1 MSMVPGACD
10 NLVGG
15 AVTQVADVPVWE
27 TALFDTRS
35 RARGIFPLSAPS
47 RVESAMTPRKGTKFR
62 RTVEEVADLTVT
74 HRHAAGIDVHSA
86 VHFVAVPTEDVPSGF
101 INPERKLPAGV
112 RKFGANTGD
121 LEAIAAWLK
130 DCEVTTVA
138 MESTGVYWI
147 PLYELLASQGF
158 DVILADPRQTK
169 HAPGRPKSDVLDC
182 QWIRR
187 LHSYGLLTAS
197 FRPADEIVV
206 WRGFQR
212 QREML
217 IRYAA
222 QHVQHMQKALE
233 EMNVK
238 LTEVVSDIVGQ
249 TGMKIIKD
257 MVRGERD
264 PLKLAKHRHERCKAT
279 EAEIASALYGNWRK
293 EHLFALKQGLQ
304 MYEFYQ
310 RQLRECDREI
320 ETCLQ
325 GFADKSGGAS
335 LPVRPPKQKP
345 RRHEPKFGARALLFR
360 MAGVDLTVI
369 EGISETTALV
379 ILSEIGTDL
388 SRFPSEKNFV
398 SWLGLCPQHRGSAG
412 KIFNRRVRRGANRA
426 ARAMRMA
433 AQGCHHAKNALGA
446 FYRRIQARCGGA
458 KAVVATARKI
468 AERVYRMLKYG
479 QEYVRQA
486 EQAYEEAYRLRTVK
500 AMARKAESLGYKLV
514 PATAE

>member
-1 MSMVPGACD
+1 
-10 NLVGG
+10 
-15 AVTQVADVPVWE
+15 
-27 TALFDTRS
+27 
-35 RARGIFPLSAPS
+35 
-47 RVESAMTPRKGTKFR
+47 MTPRKGKNFR
-62 RTVEEVADLTVT
+62 TSAKIEDLTLT
-74 HRHAAGIDVHSA
+74 HAHAAGIDVHAA
-86 VHFVAVPTEDVPSGF
+86 VHFVAVAPADVPAGF
-101 INPERKLPAGV
+101 VNADPKLPAGV
-112 RKFGANTGD
+112 RKFGAYTGD
-121 LEAIAAWLK
+121 LEAIAAWLA
-130 DCEVTTVA
+130 DCGVTTVA

-147 PLYELLASQGF
+147 PLYELLASRGF
-158 DVILADPRQTK
+158 DVILVDPRQTK

-197 FRPADEIVV
+197 FRPADEIVA

-212 QREML
+212 QRAML
-217 IRYAA
+217 VGYAA

-257 MVRGERD
+257 IVRGKQDALE
-264 PLKLAKHRHERCKAT
+264 LAKHRHGRCQAT
-279 EAEIASALYGNWRK
+279 EAEIASALCGNWRK
-293 EHLFALKQGLQ
+293 EHVFALKQALEL
-304 MYEFYQ
+304 YEFYQ
-310 RQLRECDREI
+310 GQLRACDQEI
-320 ETCLQ
+320 EACLR
-325 GFADKSGGAS
+325 GFADKSGGAV
-335 LPVRPPKQKP
+335 LPPSA
-345 RRHEPKFGARALLFR
+345 RRLQSQRNEPKYGARALLFR

-388 SRFPSEKNFV
+388 SKFVHEKNFV

-426 ARAMRMA
+426 ARALRLA

-468 AERVYRMLKYG
+468 AERVYRLLKYG
-479 QEYVRQA
+479 QKYVAQA
-486 EQAYEEAYRLRTVK
+486 EQAYDEAYRLRTLK
-500 AMARKAESLGYKLV
+500 SMARKAESLGYKLV
-514 PATAE
+514 PATA

>member
-1 MSMVPGACD
+1 
-10 NLVGG
+10 
-15 AVTQVADVPVWE
+15 
-27 TALFDTRS
+27 
-35 RARGIFPLSAPS
+35 
-47 RVESAMTPRKGTKFR
+47 MTPRRGKHFR
-62 RTVEEVADLTVT
+62 PSEASADLTVT
-74 HRHAAGIDVHSA
+74 HRHAAGIDVHAA
-86 VHFVAVPTEDVPSGF
+86 VHFVAVPVEDVPAGF
-101 INPERKLPAGV
+101 LNPDAKLPAGV

-121 LEAIAAWLK
+121 LEALAAWLK
-130 DCEVTTVA
+130 DCGVRTVA

-147 PLYELLASQGF
+147 PLYELLASRGF
-158 DVILADPRQTK
+158 DVILVDPRQTK

-222 QHVQHMQKALE
+222 QHVQHLQKALE

-249 TGMKIIKD
+249 TGLKIIKD
-257 MVRGERD
+257 IVRGVRD
-264 PLKLAKHRHERCKAT
+264 PLKLAKHRHERCQAT
-279 EAEIASALYGNWRK
+279 EAEIASALFGNWRK
-293 EHLFALKQGLQ
+293 EHLFALQQGLQ
-304 MYEFYQ
+304 LYEFYQ
-310 RQLRECDREI
+310 KHLQACDREI
-320 ETCLQ
+320 ETCLR
-325 GFADKSGGAS
+325 GFADKSGGAA
-335 LPVRPPKQKP
+335 LPSKPGQQKP

-360 MAGVDLTVI
+360 MAGVDLTAI

-388 SRFPSEKNFV
+388 SRFPTEKNFV

-426 ARAMRMA
+426 ARALRMA

-468 AERVYRMLKYG
+468 AERVYRMLRYG
-479 QEYVRQA
+479 QEYVRQG
-486 EQAYEEAYRLRTVK
+486 EQAYEDAYRLRTVK

>member
-1 MSMVPGACD
+1 
-10 NLVGG
+10 
-15 AVTQVADVPVWE
+15 
-27 TALFDTRS
+27 
-35 RARGIFPLSAPS
+35 
-47 RVESAMTPRKGTKFR
+47 
-62 RTVEEVADLTVT
+62 
-74 HRHAAGIDVHSA
+74 
-86 VHFVAVPTEDVPSGF
+86 
-101 INPERKLPAGV
+101 
-112 RKFGANTGD
+112 
-121 LEAIAAWLK
+121 
-130 DCEVTTVA
+130 
-138 MESTGVYWI
+138 
-147 PLYELLASQGF
+147 
-158 DVILADPRQTK
+158 
-169 HAPGRPKSDVLDC
+169 
-182 QWIRR
+182 
-187 LHSYGLLTAS
+187 LLTAS
-197 FRPADEIVV
+197 FRPADEIVQ

-238 LTEVVSDIVGQ
+238 LTEVVSDVAGQ

-257 MVRGERD
+257 IVRGERD
-264 PLKLAKHRHERCKAT
+264 PMKLAKHRHERCKAT
-279 EAEIASALYGNWRK
+279 EAQIASALYGNWRK
-293 EHLFALKQGLQ
+293 EHLFVLKQAVQ

-310 RQLRECDREI
+310 RQLRACDEEI
-320 ETCLQ
+320 ATCLR
-325 GFADKSGGAS
+325 GFADKSKDAP
-335 LPVRPPKQKP
+335 LPARPKKQAP
-345 RRHEPKFGARALLFR
+345 RRHEPRFGARALLFR

-388 SRFPSEKNFV
+388 NRFPTEKNFV

-468 AERVYRMLKYG
+468 AERVYRLLKYG
-479 QEYVRQA
+479 EQYVAQA
-486 EQAYEEAYRLRTVK
+486 EHAYEEAYRLRTLK
-500 AMARKAESLGYKLV
+500 AMARKAETLGYKLV
-514 PATAE
+514 PLTP

>member
-1 MSMVPGACD
+1 
-10 NLVGG
+10 
-15 AVTQVADVPVWE
+15 
-27 TALFDTRS
+27 
-35 RARGIFPLSAPS
+35 
-47 RVESAMTPRKGTKFR
+47 MTPKKGKNLR
-62 RTVEEVADLTVT
+62 ASGRVADLTIT
-74 HRHAAGIDVHSA
+74 HRHAAGVDVHAA
-86 VHFVAVPTEDVPSGF
+86 VHFVAVASEDVPAGF
-101 INPERKLPAGV
+101 INPDARLPAGV

-121 LEAIAAWLK
+121 LEALAAWLK
-130 DCEVTTVA
+130 DCGVTTVA

-147 PLYELLASQGF
+147 PLYDILASQGF
-158 DVILADPRQTK
+158 AVILVDPRQTK

-197 FRPADEIVV
+197 FRPADEIVQ

-238 LTEVVSDIVGQ
+238 LTEVVSDIAGQ

-257 MVRGERD
+257 IVRGERD
-264 PLKLAKHRHERCKAT
+264 AMKLAKHRHERCKAT

-293 EHLFALKQGLQ
+293 EHLFALKQALQ

-310 RQLRECDREI
+310 RQLCDCDQEI
-320 ETCLQ
+320 ETCLR
-325 GFADKSGGAS
+325 GFADKSGGAP
-335 LPVRPPKQKP
+335 LPVRPKKQAP

-360 MAGVDLTVI
+360 LAGVDLTVI

-388 SRFPSEKNFV
+388 SRFPSENNFV

-412 KIFNRRVRRGANRA
+412 KIFNRRIRRGANRA

-468 AERVYRMLKYG
+468 AERVYRLLKYG
-479 QEYVRQA
+479 QAYVAQA
-486 EQAYEEAYRLRTVK
+486 EQVYEEAYRLRTLK

-514 PATAE
+514 PATP

>member
-1 MSMVPGACD
+1 MTPRQGKSFRTSD
-10 NLVGG
+10 QVGEL
-15 AVTQVADVPVWE
+15 AVTQ
-27 TALFDTRS
+27 
-35 RARGIFPLSAPS
+35 
-47 RVESAMTPRKGTKFR
+47 
-62 RTVEEVADLTVT
+62 
-74 HRHAAGIDVHSA
+74 RHAAGIDVHAA
-86 VHFVAVPTEDVPSGF
+86 VHFVAVPVADVPAGF
-101 INPERKLPAGV
+101 VNPDAKLPAGV
-112 RKFGANTGD
+112 RKFGTNTAD

-130 DCEVTTVA
+130 ACGVTTVA

-147 PLYELLASQGF
+147 ALYELLASRGF
-158 DVILADPRQTK
+158 DVLLVDPRQTK

-197 FRPADEIVV
+197 FRPADDIVV
-206 WRGFQR
+206 WRGYQR

-249 TGMKIIKD
+249 TGMKILKD
-257 MVRGERD
+257 IVRGVRD
-264 PLKLAKHRHERCKAT
+264 PLHLARHRHERCRAT
-279 EAEIASALYGNWRK
+279 EADIACALRGNWRA
-293 EHLFALKQGLQ
+293 EHLFALEQAVQ
-304 MYEFYQ
+304 MYESYQ
-310 RQLRECDREI
+310 RQLRACEQRI
-320 ETCLQ
+320 EACLR
-325 GFADKSGGAS
+325 GFADKSGGAK
-335 LPVRPPKQKP
+335 LPPRTRRQKP
-345 RRHEPKFGARALLFR
+345 RRNEPKFGGRALLFR

-379 ILSEIGTDL
+379 ILSEIGLDL
-388 SRFPSEKNFV
+388 SRFPTEKNFV

-412 KIFNRRVRRGANRA
+412 KIFSRRVRRGANRA
-426 ARAMRMA
+426 ARALRMA

-468 AERVYRMLKYG
+468 AERVYRLLKYG
-479 QEYVRQA
+479 HEYVRQG
-486 EQAYEEAYRLRTVK
+486 EQAYAEAYRQRTVK
-500 AMARKAESLGYKLV
+500 GLAYKAESLGYKLV
-514 PATAE
+514 PVDQ

>member
-1 MSMVPGACD
+1 
-10 NLVGG
+10 
-15 AVTQVADVPVWE
+15 
-27 TALFDTRS
+27 
-35 RARGIFPLSAPS
+35 
-47 RVESAMTPRKGTKFR
+47 MTPRKGEKFR
-62 RTVEEVADLTVT
+62 RSVEVADLTVT

-86 VHFVAVPTEDVPSGF
+86 VHFVAVPVEDVPAGF
-101 INPERKLPAGV
+101 INPDAKLPAGV

-130 DCEVTTVA
+130 DCGVKTIA

-147 PLYELLASQGF
+147 PLFEVLSSQGF
-158 DVILADPRQTK
+158 DVILVDPRQTK

-206 WRGFQR
+206 WRGYQR
-212 QREML
+212 QRAML
-217 IRYAA
+217 IDYAA

-257 MVRGERD
+257 IVRGERD
-264 PLKLAKHRHERCKAT
+264 ALKLAKHRHERCKAT
-279 EAEIASALYGNWRK
+279 EAEIASALYGNWRE
-293 EHLFALKQGLQ
+293 EHLFALKQAMQ
-304 MYEFYQ
+304 MHEFYQ
-310 RQLRECDREI
+310 RKVRECDERI
-320 ETCLQ
+320 ETCLR
-325 GFADKSGGAS
+325 GLADKSGGAA
-335 LPVRPPKQKP
+335 LPPNLRRQTLKRNDVR
-345 RRHEPKFGARALLFR
+345 FGARALLFR

-426 ARAMRMA
+426 ARALRLA

-468 AERVYRMLKYG
+468 AERVYRLLKYG

-486 EQAYEEAYRLRTVK
+486 EQAYEQAYRLRTLK

-514 PATAE
+514 PATE